1 MENVRLILIA
11 IIALFFVTQ
20 MIRKKI
26 STIIALPCMGFLV
39 AVVATV
45 GTVNGD
51 IIGFFSHPNVFGD
64 LDKVTGEVM
73 LQPGI
78 MKAVIGE
85 GSKMMSSAIVSAIF
99 GATLAVML
107 KKLGVIEEIVKRI
120 AELAGDK
127 PMVIAISFF
136 LATTMI
142 FAAIGGLGP
151 IILVGTV
158 ALPIMMSSGLTPRD
172 AGAIVLLGVSTGGI
186 LNAANWATFTT
197 ILESTSMSSSEA
209 YSMVVEQSLMIFI
222 VVLII
227 SILFIIFAVKTT
239 AYSKSWAVNVKDN
252 VKKKVSIWLLITPI
266 IPISIIFIST
276 MISKSF
282 SQYEII
288 TPEVAIVVAIIYVAA
303 ISGIKNKTQ
312 LITGSFVQ
320 GVEQVAGAIV
330 LLIGLGILIK
340 GFQYYTVTPLME
352 PSISWLVGYL
362 QNPWTY
368 VIGFTLAS
376 PLVLYRGPLN
386 TFGIGGSIPAIFAA
400 SGFSPVATIYAL
412 RATGNLQGFGDPTN
426 SQNIWI
432 ADFVKVEPSEITKR
446 LLLIGFIMSFIIL
459 LVAVITVPN
468 LLLG

>member
-1 MENVRLILIA
+1 MDNIRLGLIFLIA
-11 IIALFFVTQ
+11 VFFVIQ

-26 STIIALPCMGFLV
+26 STIIALPCMGVLV
-39 AVVATV
+39 SIVATIGV
-45 GTVNGD
+45 VPGD
-51 IIGFFSHPNVFGD
+51 PLGFFSHPNIYGI
-64 LDKVTGEVM
+64 LDEEGKVLV
-73 LQPGI
+73 QQGI
-78 MKAVIGE
+78 MTGVIGA
-85 GSKMMSSAIVSAIF
+85 GTTMMSSAIVSAIF
-99 GATLAVML
+99 GGTLAVML

-127 PMVIAISFF
+127 PMVIAITFF

-158 ALPIMMSSGLTPRD
+158 ALPIMMSAGLTPRD
-172 AGAIVLLGVSTGGI
+172 SGAVVLLGVSTGGI
-186 LNAANWATFTT
+186 INAANWATYTA
-197 ILESTSMSSSEA
+197 ILEATSMSSTEA
-209 YSMVVEQSLMIFI
+209 YSMVVDQSLMIFT

-227 SILFIIFAVKTT
+227 SLLFIVYAVKTT
-239 AYSKSWAVNVKDN
+239 AYSRAWAVNVTLES
-252 VKKKVSIWLLITPI
+252 KKKVSIWLMITPLV
-266 IPISIIFIST
+266 PITIIFIST
-276 MISKSF
+276 IVNKYH
-282 SQYEII
+282 SQFEII
-288 TPEVAIVVAIIYVAA
+288 TPEVAIVAAIVYVALL
-303 ISGIKNKTQ
+303 SGVKNKAQ

-330 LLIGLGILIK
+330 LLMGLGILIK

-352 PSISWLVGYL
+352 PAIGMLVSYL

-368 VIGFTLAS
+368 VIGFTVAT

-386 TFGIGGSIPAIFAA
+386 TFGIGGSMPAIFAA

-432 ADFVKVEPSEITKR
+432 SDFVKVEPSDITKR
-446 LLLIGFIMSFIIL
+446 LLLSGFVMSFVIL
-459 LVAVITVPN
+459 LLAVLTNPGLVQ
-468 LLLG
+468 G